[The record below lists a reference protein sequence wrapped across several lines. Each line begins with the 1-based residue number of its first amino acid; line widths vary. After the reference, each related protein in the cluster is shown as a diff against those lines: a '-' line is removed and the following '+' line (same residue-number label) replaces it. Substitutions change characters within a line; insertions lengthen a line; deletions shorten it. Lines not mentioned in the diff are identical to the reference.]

1 MGKWLSAIWLVVM
14 ACDDGISPSAPAR
27 VMVVPNVKLLVEPGA
42 TFRFAAQV
50 GDEQGTTLSGAT
62 VSWSVTDPSVA
73 SVDASGQ
80 VTAISTGQTEVRAT
94 AGSVSG
100 SASLEVYTPPPIT
113 EYMPGQAYFGRNE
126 YVEYIAGDLPVV
138 VSAGHRGGEEPGEIP
153 VRTYGALGR
162 DSWTQETTRAVR
174 DSIFAYSGGGH
185 PHIII
190 SRLRRNRLDPNRD
203 IVEAA
208 QGSEFAEQAWREY
221 YRFIVVARDRIAE
234 DHGEGLYVD
243 LHGHSHP
250 VPRVELGYL
259 LTGSDLNRSDAA
271 LNQPRFR
278 EQSSIRTLARRVELS
293 FADIVRGPE
302 SLGGF
307 LSEER
312 ITTVPSPIIPD
323 PGGEPF
329 FSGGFSTR
337 RHGSLDGSVIDGVQI
352 ELHGPGIRD
361 TDENRRRF
369 AGDLARSLKY
379 FLEAHYGAVWSRDAG
394 AQR

>member
-1 MGKWLSAIWLVVM
+1 
-14 ACDDGISPSAPAR
+14 
-27 VMVVPNVKLLVEPGA
+27 
-42 TFRFAAQV
+42 
-50 GDEQGTTLSGAT
+50 
-62 VSWSVTDPSVA
+62 
-73 SVDASGQ
+73 
-80 VTAISTGQTEVRAT
+80 
-94 AGSVSG
+94 
-100 SASLEVYTPPPIT
+100 
-113 EYMPGQAYFGRNE
+113 
-126 YVEYIAGDLPVV
+126 
-138 VSAGHRGGEEPGEIP
+138 
-153 VRTYGALGR
+153 
-162 DSWTQETTRAVR
+162 
-174 DSIFAYSGGGH
+174 
-185 PHIII
+185 
-190 SRLRRNRLDPNRD
+190 
-203 IVEAA
+203 
-208 QGSEFAEQAWREY
+208 
-221 YRFIVVARDRIAE
+221 
-234 DHGEGLYVD
+234 
-243 LHGHSHP
+243 
-250 VPRVELGYL
+250 VELGYL